1 VPSLS
6 NIAGLDDAAADL
18 VRELVS
24 RQLANLFIFDPVAE
38 GEVLGRAIDVALERS
53 LHCFGHISNKYYQRD
68 GRPTFSP
75 FHSGQYCIFLYYLS
89 NTISSRHPEHRS
101 LADRVYYLNKV
112 LNGVDLYHEVE
123 MPAVFFLDHPVGS
136 VMGRANYADFFTF
149 SQNCTVG
156 NNKGAYPRFGEH
168 VSMMSGAKVL
178 GSSEIGSHVIL
189 AANSFVKD
197 SSIPPCSIVFGS
209 SPSLVVKRKP
219 LEYFL
224 EATKTFFSGKRW
236 TAEG

>member
-1 VPSLS
+1 
-6 NIAGLDDAAADL
+6 
-18 VRELVS
+18 VRELVP
-24 RQLANLFIFDPVAE
+24 RQLANLFVFDPDDGA
-38 GEVLGRAIDVALERS
+38 VLDQAIDMALGRS

-68 GRPTFSP
+68 GRVTFSP

-89 NTISSRHPEHRS
+89 NAISSHYPQHRS
-101 LADRVYYLNKV
+101 LADRIYYLNKV
-112 LNGVDLYHEVE
+112 MNGLDIYHEVE

-136 VMGRANYADFFTF
+136 VMGRAQYADFFTF
-149 SQNCTVG
+149 THNCTVG
-156 NNKGAYPRFGEH
+156 NNKGAYPCFGEH

-178 GSSEIGSHVIL
+178 GASDIGDHVIL

-197 SSIPPCSIVFGS
+197 TSIPPCSVVFGS

-224 EATKTFFSGKRW
+224 EATKSVFSG
-236 TAEG
+236 